1 VDWVAEALAALV
13 TCVLEEAEVDLLVD
27 ELDDGDDDDDDDE
40 EDKSDRLGMVFFVV
54 PVREIHHLS
63 DPPH

>member
-1 VDWVAEALAALV
+1 MDWVAEALAALV
-13 TCVLEEAEVDLLVD
+13 ACVLEEAEVDLLID
-27 ELDDGDDDDDDDE
+27 ELDDEDDDDE
-40 EDKSDRLGMVFFVV
+40 EDESDRLGMVFFVV